1 MEAFTVML
9 SQTRPGLLVTETQM
23 FCVFFRS
30 TSTPIFSD

>member
-23 FCVFFRS
+23 FCVFF
-30 TSTPIFSD
+30 PLDLDPHFL